1 MIRKRMTVEAVQLS
15 NVLIA
20 LTIFSYSINSLS
32 SDITGS
38 PHVEHDPTR
47 TEPELSETSY
57 QTHEDDQGTIQT
69 QGCQEFNEGQLRQD
83 ANWNSPEGP
92 KDLVQ
97 KVMLG
102 FSDQNAGLLKTM
114 THDRLKITD
123 TDLKKILATMHAI
136 LGKPWNVSLLKAWFL
151 KDSASFTSAGALCEQ
166 EGVRIFP
173 HYGFTSQW
181 FVWLQVS
188 GPKELGRIFFTVVP
202 DKSSGNR
209 SWSLGFLRFQ
219 KWTHAQMDPLMW
231 IAEGD
236 KQLRSGNVIAA
247 GVRYHLGKLLLEGN
261 PHLQINAAHELTSW
275 LNKNLPRDDWL
286 RLVKKSLTPEKVIT
300 SKGIY
305 VPSGMGLMVRFQL
318 NEEKTGQDIRTHCQS
333 QLSELNKKIWFKD
346 FLGVRCSYQIK
357 GEPEGKEGRLG
368 SLYLEKEN

>member
-1 MIRKRMTVEAVQLS
+1 MIRKRMTVEAVPLS

-20 LTIFSYSINSLS
+20 LTIFSYSINCLGN
-32 SDITGS
+32 DITGS
-38 PHVEHDPTR
+38 PHLEHDPTR
-47 TEPELSETSY
+47 TEPELSEAFY
-57 QTHEDDQGTIQT
+57 QTHEDGQGAILPE
-69 QGCQEFNEGQLRQD
+69 GCQEFNEGQLRQD
-83 ANWNSPEGP
+83 ASWSSPEGP
-92 KDLVQ
+92 KDLVD
-97 KVMLG
+97 KVILG
-102 FSDQNAGLLKTM
+102 FSDQNASLLKTM
-114 THDRLKITD
+114 THERLKITD

-261 PHLQINAAHELTSW
+261 PHLHIVAAHELESW
-275 LNKNLPRDDWL
+275 LNKNLPRDEWL
-286 RLVKKSLTPEKVIT
+286 GLVKKSLAPEKVIT

-318 NEEKTGQDIRTHCQS
+318 NKEKTGQDIRTHCQTH
-333 QLSELNKKIWFKD
+333 LSELNKKIWFKD